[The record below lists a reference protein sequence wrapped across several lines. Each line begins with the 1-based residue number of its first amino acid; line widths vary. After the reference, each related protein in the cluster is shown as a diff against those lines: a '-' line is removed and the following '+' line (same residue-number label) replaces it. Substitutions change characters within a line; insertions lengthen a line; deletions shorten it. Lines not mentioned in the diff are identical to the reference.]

1 MFSDYLF
8 YQGIDELA
16 HLYSEYSDEPVFYY
30 EYAYYMGQFSFGK
43 LVGLPPDLD
52 QLLGISLSISE

>member
-16 HLYSEYSDEPVFYY
+16 HLYSKYSDRPVFYY